1 MYIDRKGVIHKNS
14 SSQDK
19 LLNVVYSSVL
29 LRLLIKPLTLPIVS
43 KAAGI
48 ALDSSLS
55 RLLIKPFIRANKI
68 DMRDYE
74 KKRYKSFNDFFTR
87 RVLLNKR
94 PMQKARVISPSD
106 GRVSVYEINENSV
119 FRVKGS
125 DYSLFSLTRSRS
137 LEKRFCGGTAVIIR
151 LCPEDYH
158 RYCYSMSGKKSC
170 NIKIPGFFHTVN
182 PAAFESVRVFSE
194 NTREYCLIKNRY
206 TCVLQMEVG
215 ALMVGRISNN
225 DIFASR
231 VLQGSEKGYFE
242 FGGSTIILLLEKGV
256 PVRSSFIENTQ
267 LGLET
272 LIRQGEAITED

>member
-19 LLNVVYSSVL
+19 LLNVVYSSAL

-55 RLLIKPFIRANKI
+55 KLLIKPFIRANKI

-94 PMQKARVISPSD
+94 PIQKARVISPSD

-231 VLQGSEKGYFE
+231 VLQGAEKGYFE

>member
-94 PMQKARVISPSD
+94 PIQKARVISPSD

-231 VLQGSEKGYFE
+231 VLQGAEKGYFE

>member
-94 PMQKARVISPSD
+94 PIQKARVISPSD

-137 LEKRFCGGTAVIIR
+137 LEKRFCGGTAVLIR

-231 VLQGSEKGYFE
+231 VLQGAEKGYFE

>member
-94 PMQKARVISPSD
+94 PIQKARVISPSD

-225 DIFASR
+225 DIFVSR
-231 VLQGSEKGYFE
+231 VLQGAEKGYFE

>member
-19 LLNVVYSSVL
+19 LLNVVYSSAL

-55 RLLIKPFIRANKI
+55 KLLIKPFIRANKI

-94 PMQKARVISPSD
+94 PIQKARVISPSD

-137 LEKRFCGGTAVIIR
+137 LEKRFCGGTAVLIR

-231 VLQGSEKGYFE
+231 VLQGAEKGYFE

>member
-19 LLNVVYSSVL
+19 LLNVVYSSAL

-55 RLLIKPFIRANKI
+55 KLLIKPFIRANKI

-94 PMQKARVISPSD
+94 PIQKARVISPSD

-125 DYSLFSLTRSRS
+125 DYSLFSLTRSRF
-137 LEKRFCGGTAVIIR
+137 LEKRFCGGTVVIIR

-231 VLQGSEKGYFE
+231 VLQGAEKGYFE

-256 PVRSSFIENTQ
+256 PVRNSFIENTQ